1 VLISVS
7 IWCISIYNGWL
18 KEALIFGYNIFNIWV
33 NPQISWNDNVTTIKY
48 GEYAY
53 RLLYDISIP
62 ENITAIESNAFKGNK
77 LMSITIGSNV
87 YLGENAFGFDFE
99 DVYNNNG
106 MKGGTY
112 TRDYYKN
119 TEWIAWD
126 ENFGYKINNENN
138 LTITGY
144 KGSYGEIIIP
154 NEINGRKVTII
165 ADRAFRE
172 KRLIK
177 VTIPASVTS
186 IGEGAFQRNRLTSV
200 NIPDN
205 VTSIGRFAFA
215 GNRITNITIS
225 ANVNLMSGAF
235 ENRFSEFYNSF
246 GRAGGT
252 YVLDSNIWIRK

>member
-144 KGSYGEIIIP
+144 KGSYGHP
-154 NEINGRKVTII
+154 LAKGRFNEIV
-165 ADRAFRE
+165 
-172 KRLIK
+172 
-177 VTIPASVTS
+177 
-186 IGEGAFQRNRLTSV
+186 
-200 NIPDN
+200 
-205 VTSIGRFAFA
+205 
-215 GNRITNITIS
+215 
-225 ANVNLMSGAF
+225 
-235 ENRFSEFYNSF
+235 
-246 GRAGGT
+246 
-252 YVLDSNIWIRK
+252 